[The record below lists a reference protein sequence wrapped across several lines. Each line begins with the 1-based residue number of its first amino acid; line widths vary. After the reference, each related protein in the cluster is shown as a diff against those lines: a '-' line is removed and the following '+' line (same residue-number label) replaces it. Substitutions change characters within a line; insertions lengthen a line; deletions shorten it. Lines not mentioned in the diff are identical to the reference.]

1 MPQKGKK
8 PEEIEKQIK
17 RWIKELTKYDGME
30 YSREREEKLNEVR
43 DKLVS
48 IGKPA
53 VPQLI
58 EKLNRHGALS
68 CWYAVDVLG
77 KIGDNRAIK
86 PLVGVLEDRELG
98 ENAKEALK
106 NFGPVCI
113 LEVIKKVE
121 YRIAHPIKKGYGLD
135 RITAPALSTIGEI
148 RCEESI
154 KFLNELRDDYMSE
167 LPSEVFDPTER
178 DWKYR
183 NVDFFHLLDCM
194 VRQQD
199 KRAIPHIREARD
211 FFPEN
216 YLDYKICQIAIGR
229 IKKGRVE
236 GYLPMEALEITMPS
250 GAIMDALSGGELGW
264 KDTFD
269 EEYGEYFEDDDDYE
283 NKKEKKGK
291 SGGKRRAK
299 IRK

>member
-17 RWIKELTKYDGME
+17 RLIKELTRYDRMK
-30 YSREREEKLNEVR
+30 YSREREEELNEVG

-58 EKLNRHGALS
+58 ERLSRHDAISCGYAADALGA
-68 CWYAVDVLG
+68 
-77 KIGDNRAIK
+77 IGDKKAIE

-98 ENAKEALK
+98 ENTKEALK
-106 NFGPVCI
+106 KFGPACI
-113 LEVIKKVE
+113 PEVIKKVR
-121 YRIAHPIKKGYGLD
+121 YRIAHPIKKGFGLD

-154 KFLNELRDDYMSE
+154 KFLNDLLDDYMSE
-167 LPSEVFDPTER
+167 LPEEVFDPTER
-178 DWKYR
+178 DRKYR

-199 KRAIPHIREARD
+199 KRAIPHIRKARD

-216 YLDYKICQIAIGR
+216 YADYKICQIAIGR

-250 GAIMDALSGGELGW
+250 GAIMGALSGGELSW
-264 KDTFD
+264 RDTFD
-269 EEYGEYFEDDDDYE
+269 EDYGEYFEDDDDYRD
-283 NKKEKKGK
+283 KKKKDK
-291 SGGKRRAK
+291 SGVKRRAK
-299 IRK
+299 GRK

>member
-8 PEEIEKQIK
+8 PEEIEKEIN
-17 RWIKELTKYDGME
+17 RLIRELTKYDGME
-30 YSREREEKLNEVR
+30 YSREREEELNEIR

-68 CWYAVDVLG
+68 CWYAVDALG
-77 KIGDNRAIK
+77 EIGDNRAIK
-86 PLVGVLEDRELG
+86 PLVDALEDREFG
-98 ENAKEALK
+98 ENTKEALK
-106 NFGPVCI
+106 KFGPVCI
-113 LEVIKKVE
+113 PEVIKKVR
-121 YRIAHPIKKGYGLD
+121 YRIAHPVKKGSGLD

-154 KFLNELRDDYMSE
+154 KVLNELLDDYMTE
-167 LPSEVFDPTER
+167 LPEEVFDPTER

-199 KRAIPHIREARD
+199 KRAIPHIRKARD
-211 FFPEN
+211 CFPEN
-216 YLDYKICQIAIGR
+216 YADYKICQIAIGR

-264 KDTFD
+264 SDTFD
-269 EEYGEYFEDDDDYE
+269 EEYGEYFEHEEED
-283 NKKEKKGK
+283 KKKKRKAGR
-291 SGGKRRAK
+291 KRRAK
-299 IRK
+299 SRR